1 MTKPGYF
8 NDAPILTPDDDRFG
22 IDRFAKVLAQSF
34 KDIESPIGAT
44 IAINGPWGSGKSS
57 AVNLIRHH
65 LKNDFQDGKLEL
77 IDFRCWW
84 FRGEEALTLAFL
96 QELN

>member
-1 MTKPGYF
+1 MAKPGYF

-22 IDRFAKVLAQSF
+22 IDRFAQSLAKSF
-34 KDIESPIGAT
+34 KNIDSPIGAT

-65 LKNDFQDGKLEL
+65 LK
-77 IDFRCWW
+77 
-84 FRGEEALTLAFL
+84 
-96 QELN
+96 